1 MSTSPSKAA
10 TPASDAAA
18 VEKSL
23 FTPKEEAVL
32 KVAWAC
38 LKSGP
43 PEIDFEKLVKAYGF
57 NTTKT
62 AQNTWGVIK
71 KKLASIT
78 PVLEGEEP
86 KTPVKPKAKA
96 ASPTKKRTKKSEDGD
111 DDDEEKTASPEKKPR
126 KSPVKKTKKSEDGG
140 DDDEEKTES
149 PEKKPRKSPVKKTKK
164 AATPVEDEEE
174 TSDVKM
180 EGAEAETE

>member
-23 FTPKEEAVL
+23 FTPKEEAAL
-32 KVAWAC
+32 KVAWLC

-43 PEIDFEKLVKAYGF
+43 PDVDMAKFQKMAGF

-62 AQNTWGVIK
+62 ASNTWGVIK
-71 KKLASIT
+71 KKLLSLA
-78 PVLEGEEP
+78 PKEDGAEDGAEGAEAETP
-86 KTPVKPKAKA
+86 KTPAKPKAKAKA

-126 KSPVKKTKKSEDGG
+126 KSPVKKTKK
-140 DDDEEKTES
+140 
-149 PEKKPRKSPVKKTKK
+149 

>member
-96 ASPTKKRTKKSEDGD
+96 SPTKKRTKKSEDGD

-140 DDDEEKTES
+140 NDEEEKTES

-164 AATPVEDEEE
+164 AATPVEDEDE

-180 EGAEAETE
+180 KGVEAETE

>member
-78 PVLEGEEP
+78 PVLEEP

-126 KSPVKKTKKSEDGG
+126 KSPVKKTKKSEDG

-164 AATPVEDEEE
+164 AATPVEDEDE

>member
-18 VEKSL
+18 VEKAL

-32 KVAWAC
+32 KVAWSC
-38 LKSGP
+38 LKSGA

-96 ASPTKKRTKKSEDGD
+96 SPTKKRTKKSEDGD

-126 KSPVKKTKKSEDGG
+126 KSPAKKTKKSEDGG
-140 DDDEEKTES
+140 DDEEEKTES